1 MREAL
6 LGHSFAGKWAKGR
19 VTEDGD
25 PRGGGEGAAD
35 WEVETGTSG
44 AE

>member
-19 VTEDGD
+19 VTED
-25 PRGGGEGAAD
+25 AD

-44 AE
+44 AERNDR